1 MAWPTYKPPGGY
13 VHKPASGIPA
23 GGPGAGDAKPF
34 GPDHRVPAWKTS
46 IGKMEAKEYRERL
59 RERLD
64 KVLAGYDEA
73 LNGENVA
80 LKVTVGK
87 QIEERVF
94 GQAKQIVETQADT
107 RTDDEIR
114 EAIERRKRELG
125 V

>member
-1 MAWPTYKPPGGY
+1 MTWKGGPNYRPP
-13 VHKPASGIPA
+13 SGIPA
-23 GGPGAGDAKPF
+23 RGGGARGYVRDTFTPENQPPA
-34 GPDHRVPAWKTS
+34 DHKVEGRV
-46 IGKMEAKEYRERL
+46 EAAEYREKL
-59 RERLD
+59 RERLQ
-64 KVLAGYDEA
+64 KVLDGYDEA